1 MQGRQGGENERS
13 MMYERGIIMES
24 GAEAVAVADETTVG
38 LPVWVTTTTSTSSL
52 RRGGRGG
59 DGGGGRDGGG
69 SGHDCIHVL
78 WV

>member
-1 MQGRQGGENERS
+1 
-13 MMYERGIIMES
+13 MYERGRIMES
-24 GAEAVAVADETTVG
+24 GAEAVAVAVADETTVG

-69 SGHDCIHVL
+69 SGHGCIHVL